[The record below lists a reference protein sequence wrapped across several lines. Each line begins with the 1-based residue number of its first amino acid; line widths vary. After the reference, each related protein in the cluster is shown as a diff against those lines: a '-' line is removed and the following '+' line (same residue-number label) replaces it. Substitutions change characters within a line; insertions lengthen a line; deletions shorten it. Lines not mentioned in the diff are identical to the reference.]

1 MQGEGVITIGNYTFD
16 SRYCIG
22 QGSFGKVY
30 KGTTSQYIR
39 STYPNSTISG
49 DKIIRS
55 IICKRDRDKQINIDI
70 KTFDSS
76 KHSKILSSLES

>member
-30 KGTTSQYIR
+30 KGKVSLYIR
-39 STYPNSTISG
+39 SSYPNSTISG
-49 DKIIRS
+49 NKIIRS
-55 IICKRDRDKQINIDI
+55 IICQRN
-70 KTFDSS
+70 
-76 KHSKILSSLES
+76 